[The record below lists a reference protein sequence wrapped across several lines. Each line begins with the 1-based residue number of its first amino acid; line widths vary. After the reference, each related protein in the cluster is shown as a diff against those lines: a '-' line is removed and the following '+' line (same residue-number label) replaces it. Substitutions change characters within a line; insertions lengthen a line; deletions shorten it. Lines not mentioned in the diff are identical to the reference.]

1 VTELG
6 MLSPPEAP
14 RRPTVMSLHGDE
26 RVDDWYWLRDRD
38 DPETTAYLEA
48 ENAYTVAMTAHTEAL
63 QGELYEEIRG
73 RIQETDE
80 SAAVPH
86 GGHWYFRRTVE
97 GLQYPTHC
105 RRTGAEDAPTQV
117 LLDENELA
125 EGHDYFRLGALA
137 VSPDHARLAY
147 STDVTG
153 AERYTLR
160 FRDLASGQDLPDEIP
175 NTYYGVAWSSDSQ
188 TVFYTRPDESMR
200 PHQVWRHVLGTDPAG
215 DVCAHEEPD
224 ERFFLSVHRTRSG
237 AFIVLSVESMI
248 TSEVRVL
255 DASNAEGAFRVVEPR
270 RQGIEYSVDH
280 HGGRFLIVTNDEAPN
295 FRLMEAPVDSP
306 GREHWRELVPHR
318 DDVRLLGVDAFARHL
333 ALYERAEA
341 LQRVRVVDPETAEGE
356 PLEQPEPVYVAF
368 PGENREFETSVLR
381 FEYTSLVTP
390 PSVVDYDVRSGVR
403 ELRKQEPV
411 LGYEPELYATER
423 TWATAPD
430 GERVPL
436 SLVYRRDRPERAGPA
451 LLVGYG
457 SYEASSDPVFSSPRV
472 SLLDRGFLVAIAH
485 VRGGGELGRRWYEQG
500 KLEQKRN
507 TFTDFV
513 ACAEHLVAEG
523 WTSPDNLAAR
533 GGSAGGLLMGAAV
546 NMRPDLF
553 GAVVAEVPFV
563 DVVTTILDE
572 SLPLTVIEWEEWG
585 NPNDERLYR
594 TMKAYSPYDNV
605 EAKDYPPMLVT
616 AGLHDSRVAYWEPAK
631 WVAKLRAT
639 KTDSNPLLLRTRMS
653 AGHGGPSGRYERWGE
668 EAFVYAFLLD
678 ALGVVA
684 ERQLHGNAA

>member
-1 VTELG
+1 

-48 ENAYTVAMTAHTEAL
+48 ENAYTEAMTAHTEGL
-63 QGELYEEIRG
+63 QGRLYEEIRG

-117 LLDENELA
+117 LLDENVLA
-125 EGHDYFRLGALA
+125 QGHDYFRLGALA

-160 FRDLASGQDLPDEIP
+160 FRDLASGHDLPDEIP

-200 PHQVWRHVLGTDPAG
+200 PHQVWRHVLGTDPSG
-215 DVCAHEEPD
+215 DVCVYEEPD

-248 TSEVRVL
+248 TSEVRVI

-280 HGGRFLIVTNDEAPN
+280 HGGRFLIVTNDDAPS

-306 GREHWRELVPHR
+306 GREHWRELVPNR
-318 DDVRLLGVDAFARHL
+318 DDVRLLGVDAFAGHL

-341 LQRVRVVDPETAEGE
+341 LRRVRVVDPETAEGE
-356 PLEQPEPVYVAF
+356 PLEQPESVYAAF

-436 SLVYRRDRPERAGPA
+436 SLVYGRDRQERAGPA

-513 ACAEHLVAEG
+513 ACAEHLVAER
-523 WTSPDNLAAR
+523 WTSPDKLAAR

-605 EAKDYPPMLVT
+605 EAKEYPPMLVT

-653 AGHGGPSGRYERWGE
+653 AGHGGPSGRYERWRE
-668 EAFVYAFLLD
+668 DAFVYAFLLD
-678 ALGVVA
+678 ALGVAA
-684 ERQLHGNAA
+684 ERQLDGNAA

>member
-1 VTELG
+1 

-48 ENAYTVAMTAHTEAL
+48 ENAYTEAMTAHTEGL
-63 QGELYEEIRG
+63 QGRLYEEIRG

-117 LLDENELA
+117 LLDENVLA
-125 EGHDYFRLGALA
+125 QGHDYFRLGALA

-147 STDVTG
+147 STDVIG

-160 FRDLASGQDLPDEIP
+160 FRDLASGHDLPDEIP
-175 NTYYGVAWSSDSQ
+175 NTYYGVAWSIDSQ

-215 DVCAHEEPD
+215 DVCVYEETD

-248 TSEVRVL
+248 TSEVRVI

-295 FRLMEAPVDSP
+295 FRLMAAPVDSP
-306 GREHWRELVPHR
+306 GREHWRELVPNR
-318 DDVRLLGVDAFARHL
+318 DDVRLLGVDAFAGHL

-341 LQRVRVVDPETAEGE
+341 LRRVRVVDPETAEGE
-356 PLEQPEPVYVAF
+356 PLEQPESVYAAF

-513 ACAEHLVAEG
+513 ACAEHLVAER
-523 WTSPDNLAAR
+523 WTSPDKLAAR

-605 EAKDYPPMLVT
+605 EAKEYPPMLVT

-653 AGHGGPSGRYERWGE
+653 AGHGGPSGRYERWRE
-668 EAFVYAFLLD
+668 DAFVYAFLLD

-684 ERQLHGNAA
+684 ERQLDGNAA

>member
-1 VTELG
+1 MTELG

-48 ENAYTVAMTAHTEAL
+48 ENAYTEAMTAHTEGL
-63 QGELYEEIRG
+63 QGLLYEEVRG

-117 LLDENELA
+117 LLDANVLA
-125 EGHDYFRLGALA
+125 QGHDYFRLGALA

-153 AERYTLR
+153 AERYRLR
-160 FRDLASGQDLPDEIP
+160 FRDLVSGHDLPDEIP

-200 PHQVWRHVLGTDPAG
+200 PHQVWRHVLGTDPSG
-215 DVCAHEEPD
+215 DVCVYEEPD

-248 TSEVRVL
+248 TSEVRVI

-295 FRLMEAPVDSP
+295 FRLMEAPVGSP
-306 GREHWRELVPHR
+306 GREHWRELVPNR
-318 DDVRLLGVDAFARHL
+318 DDVRLLGVDAFAGHL
-333 ALYERAEA
+333 AVYERAEA
-341 LQRVRVVDPETAEGE
+341 LRRVRVVDPETAEGE
-356 PLEQPEPVYVAF
+356 PLEQPESVYAAF

-513 ACAEHLVAEG
+513 ACAEHLVAER
-523 WTSPDNLAAR
+523 WTSPDKLAAR

-605 EAKDYPPMLVT
+605 EAKEYPPMLVT

-653 AGHGGPSGRYERWGE
+653 AGHGGPSGRYERWRE
-668 EAFVYAFLLD
+668 DAFVYAFLLD

-684 ERQLHGNAA
+684 ERQLDGNAA